1 MLARGWLII
10 IDEGSWM
17 SELVSYSFSDGV
29 AVLALDNGKANA
41 LSPELFEAFNAALDR
56 AEQDRAVVV
65 IKGKEGI
72 FSGGYDLKVMT
83 SSPEAAKGLVAIGS
97 TLSRRLLA
105 HPYPVVAMC
114 TGHAIA
120 KGAFLLLSCDYRIG
134 VQGPFKIG
142 LNEVA
147 IGMTMHHAG
156 IELARARLTNSAFN
170 RSVINAEMFSPEQAV
185 EAGFLDRAVPAEEL
199 EAEAMAIAS
208 QLTQLN
214 MTAHRKTK
222 LKARKGLLELLD
234 WAIDEDKHH
243 NL

>member
-1 MLARGWLII
+1 
-10 IDEGSWM
+10 M
-17 SELVSYSFSDGV
+17 SELVSYRFSDGI
-29 AVLALDNGKANA
+29 ALLSLDNGKANA
-41 LSPELFEAFNAALDR
+41 LSPDVFTAFNAALDQ

-72 FSGGYDLKVMT
+72 LSGGYDLKVMT

-97 TLSRRLLA
+97 TLSRRLLS

-120 KGAFLLLSCDYRIG
+120 KGAFLLLSSDYRIG
-134 VQGPFKIG
+134 VEGPFKIG

-147 IGMTMHHAG
+147 IGMTMHHVG

-170 RSVINAEMFSPEQAV
+170 RSVINAELFSPADAV
-185 EAGFLDRAVPAEEL
+185 EAGFLDRVVSAEAL
-199 EAEAMAIAS
+199 ESEAMAMAA
-208 QLTQLN
+208 QLTKLN
-214 MTAHRKTK
+214 MIAHRNTK
-222 LKARKGLLELLD
+222 LKTRKALLELLD
-234 WAIDEDKHH
+234 QSIAEDKLH

>member
-1 MLARGWLII
+1 
-10 IDEGSWM
+10 M

-29 AVLALDNGKANA
+29 ALLSLDNGKANA

-83 SSPEAAKGLVAIGS
+83 SSPEAARGLVAIGS

-105 HPYPVVAMC
+105 HPFPVVAMC

-120 KGAFLLLSCDYRIG
+120 KGAFLLLSADYRIG

-147 IGMTMHHAG
+147 IGMTMHHVG
-156 IELARARLTNSAFN
+156 IELARARLTNSAFT
-170 RSVINAEMFSPEQAV
+170 RSVINAELFSPEDAV
-185 EAGFLDRAVPAEEL
+185 AAGFLDRVVPAEAL
-199 EAEAMAIAS
+199 ESEAMAMAA
-208 QLTQLN
+208 QLTKLN
-214 MTAHRKTK
+214 MTAHRNTK
-222 LKARKGLLELLD
+222 RKSRKALLELLD
-234 WAIDEDKHH
+234 ESIEEDKLH

>member
-1 MLARGWLII
+1 
-10 IDEGSWM
+10 M
-17 SELVSYSFSDGV
+17 SELVSYSFSDGI
-29 AVLALDNGKANA
+29 ARLGLDNGKANA
-41 LSPELFEAFNAALDR
+41 LSPEVFEALNAALDR

-65 IKGKEGI
+65 ISGKPGI

-83 SSPEAAKGLVAIGS
+83 ASPEAAKGLVSIGS
-97 TLSRRLLA
+97 SLSRRLLA
-105 HPYPVVAMC
+105 HPYPVVAVC

-156 IELARARLTNSAFN
+156 IELARARLPNSAFT
-170 RSVINAEMFSPEQAV
+170 RTLINAEMFSPEQAV

>member
-1 MLARGWLII
+1 
-10 IDEGSWM
+10 M

-29 AVLALDNGKANA
+29 ALLSLDNGKANA

-105 HPYPVVAMC
+105 HPFPVVAMC

-120 KGAFLLLSCDYRIG
+120 KGAFLLLSADYRIG

-147 IGMTMHHAG
+147 IGMTMHHVG
-156 IELARARLTNSAFN
+156 IELARARLTNSAFT
-170 RSVINAEMFSPEQAV
+170 RSVINAELFSPEDAV
-185 EAGFLDRAVPAEEL
+185 TAGFLDRVVPAEAL
-199 EAEAMAIAS
+199 ESEAMAMAA
-208 QLTQLN
+208 QLAKLN
-214 MTAHRKTK
+214 MTAHRNTK
-222 LKARKGLLELLD
+222 RKSRKALLELLD
-234 WAIDEDKHH
+234 ESIEEDKLH

>member
-1 MLARGWLII
+1 
-10 IDEGSWM
+10 M
-17 SELVSYSFSDGV
+17 SELVSYSFSDGI
-29 AVLALDNGKANA
+29 ARLGLDNGKANA
-41 LSPELFEAFNAALDR
+41 LSPEVFEALNAALDR
-56 AEQDRAVVV
+56 AELDRAVVV
-65 IKGKEGI
+65 ISGKPGI

-83 SSPEAAKGLVAIGS
+83 ASPEAAKGLASIGS
-97 TLSRRLLA
+97 SLSRRLLA
-105 HPYPVVAMC
+105 HPYPVVAVC

>member
-1 MLARGWLII
+1 
-10 IDEGSWM
+10 M

-29 AVLALDNGKANA
+29 ALLSLDNGKANA

-83 SSPEAAKGLVAIGS
+83 SSPEAARGLVAIGS

-105 HPYPVVAMC
+105 HPFPVVAMC

-120 KGAFLLLSCDYRIG
+120 KGAFLLLSADYRIG

-147 IGMTMHHAG
+147 IGMTMHHVG
-156 IELARARLTNSAFN
+156 IELARARLTNSAFT
-170 RSVINAEMFSPEQAV
+170 RSVINAELFSPEDAV
-185 EAGFLDRAVPAEEL
+185 TAGFLDRVVPAEAL
-199 EAEAMAIAS
+199 ESEAMTMAA
-208 QLTQLN
+208 QLTKLN
-214 MTAHRKTK
+214 MTAHRNTK
-222 LKARKGLLELLD
+222 RKSRKALLELLD
-234 WAIDEDKHH
+234 ESIEEDKLH

>member
-1 MLARGWLII
+1 
-10 IDEGSWM
+10 M
-17 SELVSYSFSDGV
+17 SELVSYSFSDGI
-29 AVLALDNGKANA
+29 ARLGLDNGKANA
-41 LSPELFEAFNAALDR
+41 LSPEVFEALNAALDR

-65 IKGKEGI
+65 ISGKPGI

-83 SSPEAAKGLVAIGS
+83 ASPEAAKGLVSIGS
-97 TLSRRLLA
+97 SLSRRLLA
-105 HPYPVVAMC
+105 HLYPVVAVC

>member
-1 MLARGWLII
+1 MN
-10 IDEGSWM
+10 
-17 SELVSYSFSDGV
+17 ELVSYSFSDGI
-29 AVLALDNGKANA
+29 ARLGLDNGKANA
-41 LSPELFEAFNAALDR
+41 LSPEVFEALNAALDR

-65 IKGKEGI
+65 ISGKPGI

-83 SSPEAAKGLVAIGS
+83 ASPEAAKGLVSIGS
-97 TLSRRLLA
+97 SLSRRLLA
-105 HPYPVVAMC
+105 HPYPVVAVC